1 MSVFKQL
8 QIEFAQMNNKSS
20 ENPPVMQAYN
30 KTSMHAASI
39 LHRYLYT
46 DTVISFY
53 VISNNHHLISYAYF
67 NYSSD
72 LTTKSENLSY
82 SHKRSFRHL
91 PFAYRPSR
99 VQGYSSEYLLHMNLS

>member
-8 QIEFAQMNNKSS
+8 QIEFVQMNNKSS

-53 VISNNHHLISYAYF
+53 VITTTSSHMLTSIIAQISQLSQRTYHTATKGHLDI
-67 NYSSD
+67 
-72 LTTKSENLSY
+72 
-82 SHKRSFRHL
+82 
-91 PFAYRPSR
+91 
-99 VQGYSSEYLLHMNLS
+99 YLLIIGPQESKGTAPSTYYT